1 MFQQPTPDQLL
12 KIAQQLTGRT
22 GLFVPVGPTLPSSGK
37 YADGPHWV
45 IAATIYEGQPDV
57 AAQVLWDEIEKH
69 DAAQLLTDFAGINL
83 LQSKEQFGG
92 PVHEWLERMCLTDE
106 QRKVAM
112 RSDPSGLEPRVQ
124 LFQQVEMLVA
134 MKSILSCVPAS
145 GEKPRTTWLS
155 IGNTAMAANVFVTG
169 KEYRDGQGTSE
180 DAKLM
185 MEQLASWEESN
196 SRDLAYSFGRASML
210 LNKYL
215 RSDEPEVVA
224 GRNALS
230 LDPMNVQVAGIPL
243 NEYVAIVTAFYS
255 ALNVLKPQDLIDNT
269 KSFRFDVDA
278 LFSRTKIPR
287 EHFDLFL
294 QNRARTIEEFR
305 KELAGD
311 GFKSAA
317 ELGAALKTD
326 RFIGDYRA
334 FRRTPFIFVSEK
346 IVIPLDVKFIFELLA
361 VGVYWSLFDGFPS
374 KQRDRFAQLWG
385 RMFHLYCR
393 DLMRFNYPDGITNP
407 LEFELPFDA
416 GAADALLDF
425 GGDVVV
431 FEFKGSLLT
440 HAAKSERN
448 FAEFEKD
455 FRKKF
460 VEKDTGERKG
470 IAQLAAAALA
480 IDEQR
485 LKTAMRPK
493 AIYPVLVCYEA
504 AVESFWLNKY
514 ADGIFRSI
522 VGDRTHIKPL
532 TMMSIQELE
541 SLLPHMIRDGLTW
554 PEILDRRFHDGT
566 VWPISVHQ
574 AVYEWS
580 RGRRLPPSR
589 NEFLLKA
596 YEDTFNESLALIKD
610 DELSADSAHG
620 DKL

>member
-1 MFQQPTPDQLL
+1 MFQEPTLDQLL
-12 KIAQQLTGRT
+12 KIAQQLTGRR
-22 GLFVPVGPTLPSSGK
+22 GFFVPVGPMLPVSGK
-37 YADGPHWV
+37 DAGGPHWV

-92 PVHEWLERMCLTDE
+92 PVHEWLERICLTDE

-112 RSDPSGLEPRVQ
+112 RSDPSGLEHSVQ
-124 LFQQVEMLVA
+124 LFQQVGMLIA
-134 MKSILSCVPAS
+134 MKSILSCVPAP

-185 MEQLASWEESN
+185 MEQLASWEVSN

-215 RSDEPEVVA
+215 RSDDPEVVA
-224 GRNALS
+224 ARKGLS
-230 LDPMNVQVAGIPL
+230 LDPNVQVAGIPL

-255 ALNVLKPQDLIDNT
+255 ALNVLNPQELIDNT

-278 LFSRTKIPR
+278 LFSRTRIPR
-287 EHFDLFL
+287 EHFNLFL
-294 QNRARTIEEFR
+294 QNRARTIDEFR

-311 GFKSAA
+311 GFKSAD

-346 IVIPLDVKFIFELLA
+346 IVIPIDVKFIFELLA

-407 LEFELPFDA
+407 LEFEVAFDA
-416 GAADALLDF
+416 GSADALLDF
-425 GGDVVV
+425 GADVVV

-440 HAAKSERN
+440 HAANSERN

-470 IAQLAAAALA
+470 ISQLAAAALA

-485 LKTAMRPK
+485 LRTTCARRRSTPFSCATRQPSK
-493 AIYPVLVCYEA
+493 A
-504 AVESFWLNKY
+504 S
-514 ADGIFRSI
+514 G
-522 VGDRTHIKPL
+522 
-532 TMMSIQELE
+532 
-541 SLLPHMIRDGLTW
+541 
-554 PEILDRRFHDGT
+554 
-566 VWPISVHQ
+566 
-574 AVYEWS
+574 
-580 RGRRLPPSR
+580 
-589 NEFLLKA
+589 
-596 YEDTFNESLALIKD
+596 
-610 DELSADSAHG
+610 
-620 DKL
+620 